1 MIIMPFVSV
10 IVPVYNVEPYLA
22 QCINSILSQSF
33 EDFEVLLVDD
43 GSKDKSGE
51 ICDEYAARDSRI
63 RVFHKENGG
72 LSSARNFGLNRANG
86 KYVMFIDSDD
96 YFLENNA
103 FSRLVRYADERE
115 LDILRFD
122 YTAVNDCGDILY
134 VGPMNSKK
142 HLCDRTLSSLEM
154 VKEAVG
160 GEWFAW
166 LYLIKKEILA
176 GMKFDENRRFQ
187 EDIDFFARA
196 FASREFQCG
205 YFPTACY
212 AYRKRPDSLTTQFGS
227 SRFYYSF
234 TLCDVFADLASSIN
248 VAGLKTLYQYNSV
261 MMYYWTLNSISDDP
275 YYERRKEI
283 LNECGIGDIH
293 DRTLHRIKNVR
304 GICKYW
310 LFIVLHPSWSLSLL
324 RLKTRIVVLLKSL

>member
-1 MIIMPFVSV
+1 MPVVSV

-51 ICDEYAARDSRI
+51 ICEKYVAGDSRI

-96 YFLENNA
+96 FFLENNA

-122 YTAVNDCGDILY
+122 YTAVNDRGDILY
-134 VGPMNSKK
+134 SGPMNSKK
-142 HLCDRTLSSLEM
+142 HLCNRTLSSFEM

-160 GEWFAW
+160 GEWFAC
-166 LYLIKKEILA
+166 LYLIKKDILA

-187 EDIDFFARA
+187 EDIDFFARV
-196 FASREFQCG
+196 FASRELRGG

-212 AYRKRPDSLTTQFGS
+212 AYRKRPESLTTQFGS
-227 SRFYYSF
+227 WRFYYSF
-234 TLCDVFADLASSIN
+234 TLCDVFADLASSLN

-293 DRTLHRIKNVR
+293 NRTLRRIKNVR

-310 LFIVLHPSWSLSLL
+310 LFIVLRPSWSLRLL

>member
-1 MIIMPFVSV
+1 MPVVSV

-43 GSKDKSGE
+43 GSKDKSGG

-96 YFLENNA
+96 FFLENNA

-122 YTAVNDCGDILY
+122 YTAVNDRGDILY
-134 VGPMNSKK
+134 AGPMNSKK
-142 HLCDRTLSSLEM
+142 HLCNRTLSSFEM

-160 GEWFAW
+160 GEWFAC
-166 LYLIKKEILA
+166 LYLIKIRYSGGNEI
-176 GMKFDENRRFQ
+176 
-187 EDIDFFARA
+187 
-196 FASREFQCG
+196 
-205 YFPTACY
+205 
-212 AYRKRPDSLTTQFGS
+212 
-227 SRFYYSF
+227 
-234 TLCDVFADLASSIN
+234 
-248 VAGLKTLYQYNSV
+248 
-261 MMYYWTLNSISDDP
+261 
-275 YYERRKEI
+275 
-283 LNECGIGDIH
+283 
-293 DRTLHRIKNVR
+293 
-304 GICKYW
+304 
-310 LFIVLHPSWSLSLL
+310 
-324 RLKTRIVVLLKSL
+324 